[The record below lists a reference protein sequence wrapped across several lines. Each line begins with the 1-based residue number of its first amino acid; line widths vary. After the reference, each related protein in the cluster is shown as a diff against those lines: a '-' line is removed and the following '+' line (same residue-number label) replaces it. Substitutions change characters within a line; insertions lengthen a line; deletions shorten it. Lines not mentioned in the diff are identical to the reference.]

1 MHNPIFSTR
10 ERFALF
16 GLAIAQAFLLLL
28 ILLPAPRD
36 SDVLRVAA
44 PARERVLTR
53 LSPYGPGFEQ
63 ELLTA
68 FCARYGYEL
77 RWVKADNRDEA
88 LRLVADGYADV
99 AVGFGTAPDGRD
111 DADGNSGNGSGPSA
125 SGAPGTSGTPAIAA
139 AAMDTTD
146 APAAN
151 DATGA
156 TDTAPG
162 ISLAALLTRL
172 ATGTDPIPLTDL
184 TAGPA
189 YDHARPVLVRWSEQ
203 DLPVPVHAALRDT
216 GTSEAARDG
225 QPADGLRSALLLTTW
240 ETSAELPAGPAIP
253 PVQGLLPPSGGP
265 SLLSDAQSGAL
276 PGDSTGDAASGNAPR
291 HAMVDGDSWRLWQ
304 PFMAE
309 PTAGRATGKP
319 LSYHWYWRGDDATLA
334 PRLAEFWQMR
344 TAPADT
350 LLDDLT
356 ERYFGFLPES
366 LGVAE
371 DGDYTGASGYA
382 DIFDLMDLMTVVAE
396 KLPTHAP
403 AISRAAAQSNID
415 PLLLSAV
422 IFQES
427 RFNASARSKTGVRGI
442 MQLTQS
448 TALLLKVN
456 RMNPSQ
462 SIRGGARYLR
472 MLWDSLDDLD
482 LQPWDRWFFTLA
494 AFNQGPGHLRD
505 AIRLNQDLGGSG
517 RTWRELKD
525 TFPKLARPRYHARTR
540 YGYCRGY
547 EAVAFVESVRY
558 YYYIL
563 NGLVALS
570 RPEAEHL
577 APLLDA
583 VPVRWPAV

>member
-1 MHNPIFSTR
+1 MHDHIFTTR

-16 GLAIAQAFLLLL
+16 GLGIAQAFLLLL

-68 FCARYGYEL
+68 FCDRYGYEL
-77 RWVKADNRDEA
+77 RWVKADGRDEA

-99 AVGFGTAPDGRD
+99 AVGFGAAPDGENGGLSGFTAF
-111 DADGNSGNGSGPSA
+111 DARPDGGDEA
-125 SGAPGTSGTPAIAA
+125 SGASATSPAE
-139 AAMDTTD
+139 TD
-146 APAAN
+146 S
-151 DATGA
+151 
-156 TDTAPG
+156 APG
-162 ISLAALLTRL
+162 ISLAALLARL
-172 ATGTDPIPLTDL
+172 ATGADQTPLTDL
-184 TAGPA
+184 VAGPA
-189 YDHARPVLVRWSEQ
+189 YDHARPVLVRWSEP
-203 DLPVPVHAALRDT
+203 DLPEPVNAVLRDT
-216 GTSEAARDG
+216 GSGDATADG
-225 QPADGLRSALLLTTW
+225 QPGAGLRSALLLTAW
-240 ETSAELPAGPAIP
+240 ETSAGPAVP
-253 PVQGLLPPSGGP
+253 GLLPPSGGP
-265 SLLSDAQSGAL
+265 AILPAHMAAEASAVPQAAPQSATDA
-276 PGDSTGDAASGNAPR
+276 TR
-291 HAMVDGDSWRLWQ
+291 HALVDGDSWRLWQ

-319 LSYHWYWRGDDATLA
+319 LSYHWYWRGDDAPLA
-334 PRLAEFWQMR
+334 ARLAEFWRMR

-366 LGVAE
+366 LGVPE
-371 DGDYTGASGYA
+371 DGGYAGASGYA

-396 KLPTHAP
+396 KLPAHAP
-403 AISRAAAQSNID
+403 VISQAAARSNID

-427 RFNASARSKTGVRGI
+427 RFDASARSKTGVRGI

-472 MLWDSLDDLD
+472 MLWDSLDDLN

-505 AIRLNQDLGGSG
+505 AIRLDQQLGGSG
-517 RTWRELKD
+517 RTWRELKE
-525 TFPKLARPRYHARTR
+525 TFPKLARPRYHALTR